1 MLVSVEKLVLGL
13 GLVGLGVVWTLG
25 NMGRLDVI
33 ETLHRWWPLLLVVW
47 GALEVVLSV
56 SRRQAARRTE

>member
-1 MLVSVEKLVLGL
+1 MSVSVEKLVLGL

-25 NMGRLDVI
+25 NMGRLDAI

>member
-1 MLVSVEKLVLGL
+1 VLVSVEKLVLGL

-25 NMGRLDVI
+25 NMGRLDAI

-47 GALEVVLSV
+47 GALEVGLSV
-56 SRRQAARRTE
+56 SRRQSARRME